1 MGELNFEISWDDEA
15 EVWYTTET
23 PIPGIV
29 AEAPTVDDLYKK
41 LSLIIAEMAEIRKE
55 SEEPNYFV
63 APETTQAPYII
74 KSIHDDSHGQTP
86 LNGILHS

>member
-41 LSLIIAEMAEIRKE
+41 LSLIIAEMSEIRKELEE

-63 APETTQAPYII
+63 APEPTPAPYII
-74 KSIHDDSHGQTP
+74 KSIQLARANAT
-86 LNGILHS
+86 